1 MFFRAKN
8 VVGIWEVPLL
18 RDPQGHWFRSKT
30 IVVKVYDP
38 AWGYEWVVVT
48 ADELVHHNLGGK
60 YKTRWNFV
68 QAQPSCTV
76 LENDMYRKL
85 LVEAAQQGQVVC
97 LYVPTPKINRL
108 YAIHKAL
115 DKVTP

>member
-8 VVGIWEVPLL
+8 VVGIWEVPIL

-48 ADELVHHNLGGK
+48 ASDLCFHTTAQC
-60 YKTRWNFV
+60 KTRWDFV

-76 LENDMYRKL
+76 LENDMYPH
-85 LVEAAQQGQVVC
+85 Q
-97 LYVPTPKINRL
+97 RL
-108 YAIHKAL
+108 TGCTLSTKH
-115 DKVTP
+115 

>member
-8 VVGIWEVPLL
+8 VVGIWEVPIL
-18 RDPQGHWFRSKT
+18 RDPQDHWFRSKT
-30 IVVKVYDP
+30 IVVKVHDP

-48 ADELVHHNLGGK
+48 ASDLCFHTTAQC
-60 YKTRWNFV
+60 KTRWDFV

-85 LVEAAQQGQVVC
+85 LVEAAQQGRVMC

-108 YAIHKAL
+108 YAIHEAL
-115 DKVTP
+115 AKVTP